1 MTGVRI
7 VAFGTYDAAVHPRV
21 AVLIAGLRAWDQ
33 DVVEL
38 NRPLGYSTAE
48 RVALV
53 RQPWRLP
60 GFGLRLLSRWAS
72 LTRLGLRERRRG
84 RPDAVLVGYLGHFD
98 VVLARLVFGRVPIIL
113 DHLVSASGTVLDR
126 GLAARG
132 SLRGRVMTAIDRLA
146 LASADVVVVDTAERA
161 AVLTESGR
169 RDVVVC
175 PVGAS
180 DEWFAAGSS
189 ARQSDP
195 DASLRVVFFGLFTPL
210 QGATTIAQAA
220 ALLEPDDR
228 VEITLVGRGQD
239 WDEARRIAGD
249 RVRWIEWLEPADL
262 IDLVASQDVCLGI
275 FGTTAKALEVVP
287 TKVFQGAAAG
297 CAIVTSD
304 TAAQRGVLGDD
315 AEYVPP
321 GDAKALAEVLRELAA
336 DRDRVA
342 DLRERMQT
350 RAARDFTAAEAVR
363 PMMRQIGPVDP
374 IEEE

>member
-1 MTGVRI
+1 
-7 VAFGTYDAAVHPRV
+7 
-21 AVLIAGLRAWDQ
+21 
-33 DVVEL
+33 
-38 NRPLGYSTAE
+38 
-48 RVALV
+48 
-53 RQPWRLP
+53 
-60 GFGLRLLSRWAS
+60 
-72 LTRLGLRERRRG
+72 
-84 RPDAVLVGYLGHFD
+84 
-98 VVLARLVFGRVPIIL
+98 
-113 DHLVSASGTVLDR
+113 
-126 GLAARG
+126 
-132 SLRGRVMTAIDRLA
+132 MTAIDRLA
-146 LASADVVVVDTAERA
+146 LACADVVVVDTAERA

-169 RDVVVC
+169 SNIVVC

-189 ARQSDP
+189 AQHSDP
-195 DASLRVVFFGLFTPL
+195 DANLRVVFFGLFTPL

-304 TAAQRGVLGDD
+304 TTAQRGVLGDD
-315 AEYVPP
+315 AKYVPP
-321 GDAKALAEVLRELAA
+321 GDAKALADVLRELAA
-336 DRDRVA
+336 DRSRVA